1 MKQFD
6 LTNLGVQELNEQELL
21 AVEGG
26 NVLKKIGAAVAAAV
40 KAVAE
45 VAGEVWDWLCIQAQN
60 APEPDPW
67 DYRW

>member
-26 NVLKKIGAAVAAAV
+26 NVFKKIGAAVVTAANAVADAAV
-40 KAVAE
+40 AVAGAV
-45 VAGEVWDWLCIQAQN
+45 VAVAKHVWENGWTV
-60 APEPDPW
+60 PV
-67 DYRW
+67 